1 MTILI
6 LIGNKGSTISIN
18 ELIQIKELFIFAQK
32 LCRFE
37 FVSKQQFSILFHL
50 SEFSIRKA

>member
-18 ELIQIKELFIFAQK
+18 ELIQIKKLFIFVQK

-37 FVSKQQFSILFHL
+37 FVSKHQFSI
-50 SEFSIRKA
+50 FSVLPNLQIQKA